1 MDEPYFY
8 PSHFQKYYFYIDMIL
23 LSFLVLFL
31 IPVLNFTFNI
41 TVKIFVSNLK
51 GLVSFCLLL
60 IPGWNKLHFASARTL
75 QFAEMFAVHDP
86 AHKNRALMSSP
97 CTGTKMSAKTPLC

>member
-1 MDEPYFY
+1 MNHTFTPHIFKNII
-8 PSHFQKYYFYIDMIL
+8 SILNMIM

-86 AHKNRALMSSP
+86 GHKNRALMSSP
-97 CTGTKMSAKTPLC
+97 CTGTKISAKTPLC